1 MAERELADFDVDG
14 HLHTCRDRPGTCDCA
29 AHLYAIAQD
38 AEASLSGHAPGNP
51 PRPTPGKDEDGY
63 PATPEGWSS
72 VILGTNTDTDAVE
85 VLAGWTADGTFVQY
99 APTEA
104 IVTVCVE
111 ALHGLS
117 EPMETDEHR
126 YGGGE

>member
-1 MAERELADFDVDG
+1 MDETTLAGVWDEAVQALAWAMENGPTGDALRYVADHNPYG
-14 HLHTCRDRPGTCDCA
+14 SARPA
-29 AHLYAIAQD
+29 
-38 AEASLSGHAPGNP
+38 
-51 PRPTPGKDEDGY
+51 RPTPGEDEDGF

-72 VILGTNTDTDAVE
+72 VILGTDTETDAVV

-111 ALHGLS
+111 ALGGLS